1 MNLMEYP
8 DREAKLFDVLKN
20 GYPTIENTESEF
32 QDLTFNS
39 ENK

>member
-20 GYPTIENTESEF
+20 GFPTIENTESEF